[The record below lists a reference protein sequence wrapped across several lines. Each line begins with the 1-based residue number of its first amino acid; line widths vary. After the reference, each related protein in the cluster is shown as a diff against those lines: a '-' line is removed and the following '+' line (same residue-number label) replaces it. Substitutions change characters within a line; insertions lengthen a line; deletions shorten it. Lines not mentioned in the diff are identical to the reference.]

1 MRLFETALRDI
12 GVRDREAWRDLAKP
26 GGVLTSPYLLPEFA
40 DLIDA
45 ERGDVRVVIAEENA
59 RPVGYFGY
67 HAARR
72 GIARPVGAPLSDYQ
86 GFAAAPGLRV
96 EPDALLAAMGAEA
109 LIYDNWAGAAPG
121 RARARAGSAVIDL
134 AGGAD
139 AWLER
144 RRALH
149 KDHFKKTARRL
160 KKAEREYGPA
170 RVVFGDPEAKRF
182 NALRVMKGE
191 QYRRSGLYD
200 VFGRGWTGKVFEAS
214 AHRSFGPLRGLMAS
228 LYFGE
233 RLAAVEMGLFAG
245 GTYHSWIPAYDAR
258 FASVSPGLLLLEG
271 IIQRAGEMGI
281 DRIDLGKG
289 EQAYKKYYADYEV
302 PLSAGRAL
310 SPGFASARVAAWEIA
325 EAAGALLPGPLG
337 RAPAKL
343 RRRWAQSAAVAPAYS
358 QRIAL
363 MAEAFAAAPRRA
375 AA

>member
-1 MRLFETALRDI
+1 MRLFETALSEI
-12 GVRDREAWRDLAKP
+12 GVRDREAWRALAKP
-26 GGVLTSPYLLPEFA
+26 GGQLASPYLLPEFA
-40 DLIDA
+40 DLIDQQ
-45 ERGDVRVVIAEENA
+45 RRDVRVVIAEENA
-59 RPVGYFGY
+59 RPVGYFAF
-67 HAARR
+67 HAPVS

-86 GFAAAPGLRV
+86 GFAAEPGFCV
-96 EPDALLAAMGAEA
+96 EPGALLKAMGAQA

-121 RARARAGSAVIDL
+121 RARDRAGSAVMDL
-134 AGGAD
+134 SGGAQ
-139 AWLER
+139 AWRER
-144 RRALH
+144 RRGLY

-160 KKAEREYGPA
+160 KKAEREFGPA
-170 RVVFGDPEAKRF
+170 RLVFGDPEAKRF

-191 QYRRSGLYD
+191 QYRVSGLYN

-233 RLAAVEMGLFAG
+233 RLAAVEMGLLAG

-271 IIQRAGEMGI
+271 IVERAAEMGI
-281 DRIDLGKG
+281 KRFDLGKG

-310 SPGFASARVAAWEIA
+310 APGFASARVAAWEIA
-325 EAAGALLPGPLG
+325 EAAGARLPGKLG
-337 RAPAKL
+337 AAPAKL
-343 RRRWAQSAAVAPAYS
+343 RRRWAQSAAVAPAYR
-358 QRIAL
+358 QRLAL
-363 MAEAFAAAPRRA
+363 MAEAFAAAPKRA